1 MKRAA
6 VRVVRGEEALDG
18 GEAIIKPAGGFMQ
31 IVEQA
36 LVSCGEGGS
45 GLPAR
50 DIMEDQPWQPDEEHA
65 YEHDGDENVCHA
77 FNPSSAARPSS
88 RRVRLQPCHL
98 IQDRQFLLPASA
110 AACPGSWRQ
119 RALRPDPR
127 DVRKSTRLNSS

>member
-1 MKRAA
+1 MNRAP
-6 VRVVRGEEALDG
+6 VRVVRGDDALDG

-36 LVSCGEGGS
+36 LVICGEGVS

-65 YEHDGDENVCHA
+65 YDHDGDENVFHA

-88 RRVRLQPCHL
+88 RRVRLQPCHRSEEHTSEL
-98 IQDRQFLLPASA
+98 QSLMRISSA
-110 AACPGSWRQ
+110 VFC
-119 RALRPDPR
+119 L
-127 DVRKSTRLNSS
+127 KKKKTN